1 MSSKVFFDELVEEFL
16 RIDSLEDMVDFL
28 YGILTPSEIAEIP
41 KRLQIIKLLKA
52 GVPQKEIASRLR
64 VGIATV
70 TRGSKE
76 VKRGRLRNIKYQISK
91 IKNKFKV

>member
-1 MSSKVFFDELVEEFL
+1 VKDRKYFQELVEEFL
-16 RIDSLEDMVDFL
+16 RIDKPEDMADFL
-28 YGILTPSEIAEIP
+28 RGILTPSEIDEIP

-52 GVPQKEIASRLR
+52 GVLQKEIAVRLG

-76 VKRGRLRNIKYQISK
+76 VKRGRFKKDQKSK
-91 IKNKFKV
+91 IKDQK

>member
-1 MSSKVFFDELVEEFL
+1 MEEFL
-16 RIDSLEDMVDFL
+16 RIDKPEDMADFL
-28 YGILTPSEIAEIP
+28 RGILTPSEIDEIP

-52 GVPQKEIASRLR
+52 GVLQKEIAVRLG

-76 VKRGRLRNIKYQISK
+76 VKRGRFKKDQKSK
-91 IKNKFKV
+91 IKDQK

>member
-1 MSSKVFFDELVEEFL
+1 VKDRKYFQELVDEFL
-16 RIDSLEDMVDFL
+16 RIDKPEDMADFL
-28 YGILTPSEIAEIP
+28 RGILTPSEIDEIP

-52 GVPQKEIASRLR
+52 GVLQKEIAVRLG

-76 VKRGRLRNIKYQISK
+76 VKRGRFKKDQKSK
-91 IKNKFKV
+91 IKDQK

>member
-1 MSSKVFFDELVEEFL
+1 MKSKVFFKELVDEFL
-16 RIDSLEDMVDFL
+16 SIDSPEDMADFL
-28 YGILTPSEIAEIP
+28 RGVLTSSEQEEIP

-52 GVPQKEIASRLR
+52 GIPQKEISQRLG

-76 VKRGRLRNIKYQISK
+76 VKKGRFGYIK
-91 IKNKFKV
+91 

>member
-1 MSSKVFFDELVEEFL
+1 MKDRKYFQELVDEFL
-16 RIDSLEDMVDFL
+16 RIDKPEDMADFL
-28 YGILTPSEIAEIP
+28 RGILTPSEIDEIP

-52 GVPQKEIASRLR
+52 GVLQKEIAVRLG

-76 VKRGRLRNIKYQISK
+76 VKRGRFKKDQKSK
-91 IKNKFKV
+91 IKDQK

>member
-1 MSSKVFFDELVEEFL
+1 MNNKKFLQELIDELLHIDSKEDMEDFL
-16 RIDSLEDMVDFL
+16 R
-28 YGILTPSEIAEIP
+28 GILTPAEIEELP

-52 GVPQKEIASRLR
+52 GMPQKEIAERLG

-76 VKRGRLRNIKYQISK
+76 VKKGRFGYVKGK
-91 IKNKFKV
+91 